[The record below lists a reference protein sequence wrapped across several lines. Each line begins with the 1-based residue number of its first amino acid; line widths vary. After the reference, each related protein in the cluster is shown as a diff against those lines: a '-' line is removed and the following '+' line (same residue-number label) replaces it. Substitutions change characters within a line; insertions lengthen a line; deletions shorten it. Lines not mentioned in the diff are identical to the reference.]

1 MAEQKAIKCQGIVKE
16 KLPNAMFRVE
26 LEDGQEVLAH
36 VSGKIRMRFIRIMAG
51 DRVSLELTPY
61 RDTGSDVLRGRIVWL
76 HR

>member
-1 MAEQKAIKCQGIVKE
+1 VAEQKSIRCQGTVKE

-36 VSGKIRMRFIRIMAG
+36 VSGKIRMRFIRIMPG
-51 DRVSLELTPY
+51 DRVTLELTPY
-61 RDTGSDVLRGRIVWL
+61 RDTGSNVLRGRIVWL